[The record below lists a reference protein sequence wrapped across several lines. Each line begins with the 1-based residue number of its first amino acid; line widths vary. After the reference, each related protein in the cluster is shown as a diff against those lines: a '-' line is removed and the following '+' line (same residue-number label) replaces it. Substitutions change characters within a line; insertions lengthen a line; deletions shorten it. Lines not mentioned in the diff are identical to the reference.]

1 MSFALVIFDCD
12 GVLVDSEPLANR
24 ILSECFQAAG
34 FPIDYDTCSRKMVG
48 LSLQNCFKMAEN
60 WHKKPLPTD
69 FFNTVQNRTYSA
81 FRDKLK
87 PIPGVRDAIESIPLP
102 RCVAS
107 SSEHEK
113 IVLCL
118 NKTRLAPLFNDNL
131 FSAQQ
136 VARGKPFPDLFLF
149 AAKQMGFMPNNCVV
163 IEDSPYGVT
172 AARAAGMT
180 VFGYTGSGF
189 AEKLADE
196 GAHIFNDMAELPQLL
211 GFGR

>member
-60 WHKKPLPTD
+60 WHKKSLPTD

-81 FRDKLK
+81 FRDELK
-87 PIPGVRDAIESIPLP
+87 PIPGVRNAIESIPLP

-107 SSEHEK
+107 SSEREK

-136 VARGKPFPDLFLF
+136 VTRGKPYPDLFLF
-149 AAKQMGFMPNNCVV
+149 AAKKMGFKPKNCVV